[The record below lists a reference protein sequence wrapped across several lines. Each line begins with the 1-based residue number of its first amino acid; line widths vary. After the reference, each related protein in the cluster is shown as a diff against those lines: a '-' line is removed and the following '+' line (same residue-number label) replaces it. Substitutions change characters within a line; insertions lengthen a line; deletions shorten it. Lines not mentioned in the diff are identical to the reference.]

1 MDKGFMIKKITLFGR
16 VQGVGC
22 RGYAIS
28 YARKLGLSGAVSNMR
43 DGSVRIIIEAEDVG
57 EVRLYVYYL
66 ITNPYKFYFHGRIE
80 RYTIEDYSGPIR
92 GDYSF

>member
-22 RGYAIS
+22 RGYAAS
-28 YARKLGLSGAVSNMR
+28 CARKLGLSGAVSNMR
-43 DGSVRIIIEAEDVG
+43 DGSVRIIIEAEDMD
-57 EVRLYVYYL
+57 EIRLYIDYL
-66 ITNPYKFYFHGRIE
+66 TTNPYKFYFHGRIE
-80 RYTIEDYSGPIR
+80 SYTVEDYSGPIR

>member
-1 MDKGFMIKKITLFGR
+1 MIKKITLFGR

-43 DGSVRIIIEAEDVG
+43 DGSVRIIIEAEDMAM
-57 EVRLYVYYL
+57 VRLYVDYL
-66 ITNPYKFYFHGRIE
+66 TSNPYNFYFHGRIE
-80 RYTIEDYSGPIR
+80 RYTVEDYSGSIR